1 VIAEAKEML
10 SVIEDGDSN
19 TTIGCVNLTRI
30 LYPVQSDHM
39 YHGNSQGQYF
49 YELNEHLT
57 QFCFILP

>member
-1 VIAEAKEML
+1 ML